1 MSILQRSSSTPT
13 IIKLPG
19 NQGQLATQP
28 TIAAGAAGN
37 TPGRT
42 KIITVKRVGA
52 NGSIT
57 QSRSFTISADGAS
70 GFSGGQK
77 IIVQRGNGG
86 TGQVMQAGSQGQVL
100 QAGSHVPTPA
110 QAAGSHATGTIKVP
124 ISVVQSA
131 AQRTQQQNVIVTTIG
146 NTSAFVNQF
155 KQFTQTYTTSSDTKV
170 NLSVQNPPFTSSLA
184 QNSVRTQPHVIH
196 INRPLA
202 TTSNQI
208 VNRTLPQTAR
218 LVSTQSVMTAGSPS
232 IRVIQR
238 PFQNSPSTSPGLN
251 HSQSVP
257 GNLTSYSN
265 ISNIPHHMFD
275 QRDSPPSVI
284 VNQSG
289 FGGNSKLVLNNLYEK
304 EMSSMD
310 PMSAMHRS
318 VQSIPA
324 PKITN
329 RDVSRMW
336 SNQDIRLKNIT
347 HSVVSIY
354 EYQVIYMSC
363 SM

>member
-1 MSILQRSSSTPT
+1 MRQP
-13 IIKLPG
+13 
-19 NQGQLATQP
+19 ATQL
-28 TIAAGAAGN
+28 TNAAGAAGN

-70 GFSGGQK
+70 GLSGGQK
-77 IIVQRGNGG
+77 IIVQRGNGAA
-86 TGQVMQAGSQGQVL
+86 GQVMQAGSHCQVL
-100 QAGSHVPTPA
+100 QAGPHIPTPA
-110 QAAGSHATGTIKVP
+110 QPIGSQATGTIKLP

-146 NTSAFVNQF
+146 NTTSFENQF
-155 KQFTQTYTTSSDTKV
+155 KQFTQTYTTSSDAKV
-170 NLSVQNPPFTSSLA
+170 NMSVQNPPFTTSLA
-184 QNSVRTQPHVIH
+184 QNNVRTQPHVIH

-238 PFQNSPSTSPGLN
+238 PFQNSPSTSPSLI

-275 QRDSPPSVI
+275 QRDSRSPPTVI

-289 FGGNSKLVLNNLYEK
+289 FGGNSKLVLNNLYDK
-304 EMSSMD
+304 NEMGSMD

-336 SNQDIRLKNIT
+336 SNQDFRLKNIT
-347 HSVVSIY
+347 HSVVSIFR
-354 EYQVIYMSC
+354 VLSDIYFMY
-363 SM
+363 M